1 MRRRLSLRV
10 SSRLAQPVPLPA
22 GHRAAPRVTAFPAAS
37 RGAAF
42 PGSVTQ
48 RLRALRRTRRPPA
61 ERGAG
66 PGRSEPRT
74 PPRSARSR
82 AAERPP
88 ERSGA
93 ARRGARRARPP
104 AARGLPPEVPPWPV
118 LRRVLP
124 HLKLSGGENPECSG
138 PRFARA
144 RAGAPRQSGRPL
156 RRPRAGGARA
166 EGARF
171 SRRSPPFS
179 LSPPPPGPERRERA
193 GGDGPPVGAGASAVR
208 ARVGEELGAEGS

>member
-1 MRRRLSLRV
+1 MSAHG
-10 SSRLAQPVPLPA
+10 SHSPSRC
-22 GHRAAPRVTAFPAAS
+22 PRVTA
-37 RGAAF
+37 
-42 PGSVTQ
+42 
-48 RLRALRRTRRPPA
+48 RLRASRPSPPHPA
-61 ERGAG
+61 GPRFQEALLSASERCEERGGRRRSAG
-66 PGRSEPRT
+66 PAPAAPSPAPRRAR
-74 PPRSARSR
+74 PGAAPRSGR
-82 AAERPP
+82 
-88 ERSGA
+88 RSGA

-179 LSPPPPGPERRERA
+179 LFPPPPGPERRERA